1 MRAALLVLLAA
12 VLPATL
18 SAQSILHEETTAPPE
33 VAGAIEDLVL
43 EWADKF
49 NRGDWVRIHDTW
61 DPDEE
66 APYYLGEERD
76 RWIMG
81 KEGLYSYFNP
91 PAFALSLMESVNI
104 VPYRLRVRQVSD
116 SIVIATWDNRLDLKA
131 RTRPAINDDYRV
143 NAVFRR
149 KPEGWMFIHYAEL
162 AWSALI
168 YMEHLYRKSV
178 SPGFPENAMPYDRRR
193 RPAREETTRNSE
205 LPD

>member
-1 MRAALLVLLAA
+1 MKAPLLILLA
-12 VLPATL
+12 LIFPSSL
-18 SAQSILHEETTAPPE
+18 SAQSFLHEETTAPPE
-33 VAGAIEDLVL
+33 VASAIEALVL

-49 NRGDWVRIHDTW
+49 NRGDWVEIQGSW

-81 KEGLYSYFNP
+81 KEGLHSYFNP
-91 PAFALSLMESVNI
+91 PRIVRSLMENVNI

-116 SIVIATWDNRLDLKA
+116 SIVIATWDNRLDLKV
-131 RTRPAINDDYRV
+131 RTRPPINDDYRV
-143 NAVFRR
+143 NAVFRK

-162 AWSALI
+162 AWAALT

-178 SPGFPENAMPYDRRR
+178 SPGFPENAMPYDRTW
-193 RPAREETTRNSE
+193 RPADEQTMERTK
-205 LPD
+205 PPG

>member
-1 MRAALLVLLAA
+1 MRKALLLGWVLL
-12 VLPATL
+12 LPAGVP
-18 SAQSILHEETTAPPE
+18 AESILHEETSAPPA

-49 NRGDWVRIHDTW
+49 NRGDWVQIHDTW

-76 RWIMG
+76 RWVTG
-81 KEGLYSYFNP
+81 KEGLHSYFNP

-131 RTRPAINDDYRV
+131 RARPAINDDYRV
-143 NAVFRR
+143 NAVFRK

-162 AWSALI
+162 AWSALT

-178 SPGFPENAMPYDRRR
+178 SPGFPENAMPYDRRT
-193 RPAREETTRNSE
+193 RPEREESTQN
-205 LPD
+205 

>member
-1 MRAALLVLLAA
+1 MRAALLILLAS
-12 VLPATL
+12 VLPPSL
-18 SAQSILHEETTAPPE
+18 SAQSILHEETSAPPE
-33 VAGAIEDLVL
+33 VAEAIEALVL

-49 NRGDWVRIHDTW
+49 NRGDWVEIHDSW

-76 RWIMG
+76 RWITG
-81 KEGLYSYFNP
+81 KEGLHSYFNP
-91 PAFALSLMESVNI
+91 PAFVRSLMESVNI

-116 SIVIATWDNRLDLKA
+116 SIVIATWDNRLDLKV

-162 AWSALI
+162 AWAALT

-178 SPGFPENAMPYDRRR
+178 SPGFPENAMPYDRGRG
-193 RPAREETTRNSE
+193 PAREEPTENEAR
-205 LPD
+205 D

>member
-1 MRAALLVLLAA
+1 MRAALLILLAS
-12 VLPATL
+12 VLPASL
-18 SAQSILHEETTAPPE
+18 SAQSILHDETSATPE
-33 VAGAIEDLVL
+33 VAAAIEDLVL

-49 NRGDWVRIHDTW
+49 NRGDWVEIHDTW

-81 KEGLYSYFNP
+81 KEGLHSYFNP
-91 PAFALSLMESVNI
+91 PGFVRSLMESVNI

-116 SIVIATWDNRLDLKA
+116 SIVIATWDNRLDLKV

-143 NAVFRR
+143 NAVFRK

-162 AWSALI
+162 AWSALT

-178 SPGFPENAMPYDRRR
+178 SPGFPENAMPYDRSW
-193 RPAREETTRNSE
+193 RPAQEETTESE
-205 LPD
+205 PPD

>member
-1 MRAALLVLLAA
+1 MRTPLLILMALL
-12 VLPATL
+12 LPGSL
-18 SAQSILHEETTAPPE
+18 FAQSILHEETTAPPE

-49 NRGDWVRIHDTW
+49 NRGDWVDIQDSW

-81 KEGLYSYFNP
+81 KEGLHSYFNP
-91 PAFALSLMESVNI
+91 PAFARSLMESVNI

-116 SIVIATWDNRLDLKA
+116 SIVIATWDNRLDLKV

-143 NAVFRR
+143 NAVFRK

-162 AWSALI
+162 AWAALT

-178 SPGFPENAMPYDRRR
+178 SPGFPENAMPYDRTW
-193 RPAREETTRNSE
+193 RPTAGERPHNSE
-205 LPD
+205 PRD

>member
-1 MRAALLVLLAA
+1 MKAPLLVFLAS
-12 VLPATL
+12 VIPASL
-18 SAQSILHEETTAPPE
+18 CAQSILHEETTAPPE
-33 VAGAIEDLVL
+33 VAGAIEELVI

-49 NRGDWVRIHDTW
+49 NRGDWVQIHDTW

-76 RWIMG
+76 RWVMG
-81 KEGLYSYFNP
+81 KEGLHSYFNP
-91 PAFALSLMESVNI
+91 PRALLALMESVNI

-116 SIVIATWDNRLDLKA
+116 SIVIATWDNRLDLKV

-162 AWSALI
+162 AWSALT

-178 SPGFPENAMPYDRRR
+178 SPGFPVNAMPYDRTW
-193 RPAREETTRNSE
+193 RPADGETPQNSE
-205 LPD
+205 PRD

>member
-1 MRAALLVLLAA
+1 MRPALLLGCALL
-12 VLPATL
+12 LPAGL
-18 SAQSILHEETTAPPE
+18 PAESILHEETTAP
-33 VAGAIEDLVL
+33 AGIAEDIEDLVL

-49 NRGDWVRIHDTW
+49 NRGDWYEIHDTW

-66 APYYLGEERD
+66 VPYYLGEERD

-81 KEGLYSYFNP
+81 REGVHSYFNP
-91 PAFALSLMESVNI
+91 PAFALSLMESVHI

-131 RTRPAINDDYRV
+131 RSRPAINDDYRV
-143 NAVFRR
+143 NAVFRK

-162 AWSALI
+162 AWSALT

-178 SPGFPENAMPYDRRR
+178 SPGFPENAMPYDRRE
-193 RPAREETTRNSE
+193 RPAREETTRN
-205 LPD
+205 